1 MRARTAAGQFQDQFK
16 GAMEER
22 SRQGRKGEH
31 TELAV
36 LEYTLVL
43 VSVAVP
49 AMESP
54 PPCKP
59 KERARNVPAGFH
71 WGDGKRYTGFDSRE
85 SSPPA
90 RQTHGDGQR
99 TSGAMEEIFR
109 QGQKVS
115 THMSLR

>member
-49 AMESP
+49 TM
-54 PPCKP
+54 
-59 KERARNVPAGFH
+59 
-71 WGDGKRYTGFDSRE
+71 
-85 SSPPA
+85 
-90 RQTHGDGQR
+90 
-99 TSGAMEEIFR
+99 
-109 QGQKVS
+109 
-115 THMSLR
+115 